1 MKNGGIFA
9 SENEQK
15 SIQMTLH
22 AHKMKSIEAP
32 ARLFDIMIRRGRDNN
47 RRPCFRYRGEEMMA
61 DTYRRQVDN
70 LSHALLLRG
79 MKRGE
84 AVALV
89 SENRPEWNVIDM
101 AVMQAGGVLLPLC
114 KGLSAEEYTEC
125 LCKAGVRLMFLEDEE
140 LYGRFRL
147 ILPQI
152 DTLEFLLSIEPV
164 PTAVPLERLL
174 VEGRVNANP
183 AELERRRSLITTDDI
198 CTLVYSGGG
207 TYRRITHKS
216 LIEDVMEQ
224 SATETYRRQAAAGNN
239 ALCTLY
245 GRTKN
250 YVCQLV
256 GRTVN
261 YPSPEIELER
271 RAVA

>member
-1 MKNGGIFA
+1 MDQRANKTNG
-9 SENEQK
+9 K
-15 SIQMTLH
+15 
-22 AHKMKSIEAP
+22 EAP
-32 ARLFDIMIRRGRDNN
+32 ARLFDILDCREALRNH
-47 RRPCFRYRGEEMMA
+47 RPCFRYDGGEMTI
-61 DTYRRQVDN
+61 DNYRRRVDA

-79 MKRGE
+79 LKRGE
-84 AVALV
+84 AVALIA
-89 SENRPEWNVIDM
+89 ENRPEWNVIDM

-125 LCKAGVRLMFLEDEE
+125 LAKAGVRLLFLEDEE

-152 DTLEFLLSIEPV
+152 DTLEYLLSIEPV
-164 PTAVPLERLL
+164 PTAVALDRLL

-183 AELERRRSLITTDDI
+183 AELERRRSLVSTDDVS
-198 CTLVYSGGG
+198 TLVYSGGG
-207 TYRRITHKS
+207 TYRRITHRS
-216 LIEDVMEQ
+216 LIEDIMEQ
-224 SATETYRRQAAAGNN
+224 ASTESHRRQASAGNN

-261 YPSPEIELER
+261 YPAPVVEVQH

>member
-1 MKNGGIFA
+1 MNRT
-9 SENEQK
+9 ELP
-15 SIQMTLH
+15 T
-22 AHKMKSIEAP
+22 
-32 ARLFDIMIRRGRDNN
+32 RLFDILEIRGSVRN
-47 RRPCFRYRGEEMMA
+47 RRPCFRHGDEEMSHE
-61 DTYRRQVDN
+61 TYRRNVDA

-79 MKRGE
+79 LKRGE
-84 AVALV
+84 AVGLIA
-89 SENRPEWNVIDM
+89 ENRPEWNVIDM

-125 LCKAGVRLMFLEDEE
+125 LTKANVRLLFLENEE
-140 LYGRFRL
+140 FYGRFRL

-152 DTLEFLLSIEPV
+152 ESLEFLLSIDLV
-164 PTAVPLERLL
+164 PTAAALSDLI

-183 AELERRRSLITTDDI
+183 AELARRRSLITSDDV
-198 CTLVYSGGG
+198 CTLIYTGGS
-207 TYRRITHKS
+207 TYRKVTHRS
-216 LIEDVMEQ
+216 LLEDVMMQAE
-224 SATETYRRQAAAGNN
+224 TEVHRRQAALGNN

-250 YVCQLV
+250 YVCQWI

-261 YPSPEIELER
+261 YPQPFIEYWQ

>member
-1 MKNGGIFA
+1 
-9 SENEQK
+9 
-15 SIQMTLH
+15 MT
-22 AHKMKSIEAP
+22 MKSEETP
-32 ARLFDIMIRRGRDNN
+32 TRLFDILNVRAGQKT
-47 RRPCFRYRGEEMMA
+47 RRPCFHYGNTDMA
-61 DTYRRQVDN
+61 IDTYRRHVDA
-70 LSHALLLRG
+70 LSCALLLRG
-79 MKRGE
+79 LKRGE
-84 AVALV
+84 AVGLV

-125 LCKAGVRLMFLEDEE
+125 LGKAGVRMLFLEDQE
-140 LYGRFRL
+140 LYIRFRL
-147 ILPQI
+147 LLPQI
-152 DTLEFLLSIEPV
+152 ECLEYLLSIDPV
-164 PTAVPLERLL
+164 DAAVPLSKLL
-174 VEGRVNANP
+174 TEGRVNANP
-183 AELERRRSLITTDDI
+183 TALERRRNLVTADDV

-207 TYRRITHKS
+207 IYRRITHRS
-216 LIEDVMEQ
+216 LLEDITYQ
-224 SATETYRRQAAAGNN
+224 ASTESNRRQAAAGNN

-261 YPSPEIELER
+261 YPCPETEASR

>member
-1 MKNGGIFA
+1 MKNKIDP
-9 SENEQK
+9 
-15 SIQMTLH
+15 
-22 AHKMKSIEAP
+22 P
-32 ARLFDIMIRRGRDNN
+32 ARLFDMMAYMRTRFG
-47 RRPCFRYRGEEMMA
+47 RRPCFRYTDGETLA
-61 DTYRRQVDN
+61 DSYRRKVN
-70 LSHALLLRG
+70 YLSHALLIRG
-79 MKRGE
+79 LKRGDVVGLI
-84 AVALV
+84 A
-89 SENRPEWNVIDM
+89 ENRPEWNIVDM

-125 LCKAGVRLMFLEDEE
+125 LLKAQVRILFLEDKE

-152 DTLEFLLSIEPV
+152 DTLEYLLSIDSFDAA
-164 PTAVPLERLL
+164 TPLKNLL
-174 VEGRVNANP
+174 VEGRVNANE
-183 AELERRRSLITTDDI
+183 AELEGRRSRITTDDV

-207 TYRRITHKS
+207 TYRNITHRS
-216 LIEDVMEQ
+216 IIEDIMEHA
-224 SATETYRRQAAAGNN
+224 ATESGRRQAAAGNN

-261 YPSPEIELER
+261 YPAPVLD
-271 RAVA
+271 

>member
-1 MKNGGIFA
+1 MNR
-9 SENEQK
+9 
-15 SIQMTLH
+15 
-22 AHKMKSIEAP
+22 IETP
-32 ARLFDIMIRRGRDNN
+32 ARLFDIMNLRSV
-47 RRPCFRYRGEEMMA
+47 RRPRRPYFCYRDEEMSA
-61 DTYRRQVDN
+61 DTYRRMADA

-84 AVALV
+84 VVGLI
-89 SENRPEWNVIDM
+89 SENRPEWNVVDM
-101 AVMQAGGVLLPLC
+101 AVMQAGGILLPLC

-125 LCKAGVRLMFLEDEE
+125 LAKAQVRLLFLEDEE
-140 LYGRFRL
+140 LYSRFRL
-147 ILPQI
+147 ILPQV
-152 DTLEFLLSIEPV
+152 DTLEYLLSIDPV
-164 PTAVPLERLL
+164 EAATPFSTLL
-174 VEGRVNANP
+174 VEGRVNAND
-183 AELERRRSLITTDDI
+183 AELQRRRSLVTTDDV

-207 TYRRITHKS
+207 TYRRVTHRS

-224 SATETYRRQAAAGNN
+224 VATELGCRKAALGNN

-261 YPSPEIELER
+261 YPSPEVEQMR

>member
-1 MKNGGIFA
+1 
-9 SENEQK
+9 
-15 SIQMTLH
+15 
-22 AHKMKSIEAP
+22 MKSTETP
-32 ARLFDIMIRRGRDNN
+32 SRLFDIIDLRNTYSR
-47 RRPCFRYRGEEMMA
+47 RRPCFRYGEMELGKDA
-61 DTYRRQVDN
+61 YRKRVDAI
-70 LSHALLLRG
+70 SHALMLRG
-79 MKRGE
+79 LKRGE
-84 AVALV
+84 AVGLV

-125 LCKAGVRLMFLEDEE
+125 LAKAKVRLLFLEDEE

-152 DTLEFLLSIEPV
+152 DTIEYLLSIEPV
-164 PTAVPLERLL
+164 EAAVSFDALL
-174 VEGRVNANP
+174 VEGRVNANT
-183 AELERRRSLITTDDI
+183 AALERRRNLITADDI

-207 TYRRITHKS
+207 MYRRITHRS
-216 LIEDVMEQ
+216 LLEEVMEL
-224 SATETYRRQAAAGNN
+224 AAGDSNVHQEALGNN

-245 GRTKN
+245 GRMKN
-250 YVCQLV
+250 YVCQVV

-261 YPSPEIELER
+261 YPVPEVSVR